1 MILLFA
7 GVVTGLLLSALFS
20 GSEIAYISVPT
31 SQFPRLLSRPLARW
45 FTEHPDRVFATILFG
60 NNLANAMVA
69 ILLAVALYRIRPEAE
84 TWVLSGAGA
93 TLLLILF
100 GEILPK
106 TLARRMGT
114 FLIPWLFPLLYA
126 FGQVLTPLLEAYL
139 SLWRRILSMSRE
151 RLLLQEISWALL
163 SLRRHRSRHVG
174 PWALKL
180 ALDFMDQ
187 PVHTVMIP
195 AHRLRRVPAS
205 ASFDEVL
212 SHLCRVPWNRL
223 FVYDE
228 DPDNIIGII
237 HIKDL
242 LRTQNR
248 PDTWPQ
254 RIRPPVRV
262 LASWPLSRVLEV
274 LRKSQVPIALVVDER
289 GTLRGMVSDE
299 ILFETMVS
307 FFWPQGKWGPG
318 VEVSTFLP
326 LRTLKLHGVP
336 IEGPDE
342 ESLASWMLRK
352 LNALPGPEMR
362 RFTLEGLRFEI
373 TERMGSRIEKVR
385 IWWDEPGGNP

>member
-1 MILLFA
+1 MMLLL
-7 GVVTGLLLSALFS
+7 GVGVGLLLSAMFS
-20 GSEIAYISVPT
+20 ASETAYITVP
-31 SQFPRLLSRPLARW
+31 SSLFPRLLPRNLARW
-45 FTEHPDRVFATILFG
+45 FTEHPDRVFAAILLG

-84 TWVLSGAGA
+84 TWVISGAGA

-106 TLARRMGT
+106 TVARRVGAS
-114 FLIPWLFPLLYA
+114 LIRWIFPMLYV
-126 FGQVLTPLLEAYL
+126 FGQGVSPLLEVYL

-163 SLRRHRSRHVG
+163 SLRHHRSRGVG
-174 PWALKL
+174 PWALRL
-180 ALDFMDQ
+180 ALDFLDQ

-195 AHRLRRVPAS
+195 AHRLRRIAVS
-205 ASFDEVL
+205 ASYEEVL
-212 SHLCRVPWNRL
+212 EHLCRVPWNRL

-228 DPDNIIGII
+228 DPGNIIGVI

-242 LRTQNR
+242 LRTRVR
-248 PDTWPQ
+248 PEAWAQ

-262 LASWPLSRVLEV
+262 LASWPLKRVLEV
-274 LRKSQVPIALVVDER
+274 LRKSQVPIALVVDES

-307 FFWPQGKWGPG
+307 FFWPQGKWKPG

-326 LRTLKLHGVP
+326 LRTLRLHGIP

-342 ESLASWMLRK
+342 ENLASWMLRK
-352 LNALPGPEMR
+352 LGALPGPEMR
-362 RFTLEGLRFEI
+362 QFELDGLRFVI
-373 TERMGSRIEKVR
+373 TQRTATRIEKVR
-385 IWWDEPGGNP
+385 VWWDEPGGSS